1 MRMPAK
7 LIIAVTLLAAGGT
20 FVIADQAR
28 LRVQPE
34 NQLLLYV
41 TTDKPLYRPGETV
54 WFRSWEVSADRLAT
68 AAGATA
74 VWFELVDPKGAVVA
88 KKKVRSASGMAS
100 NDIVLHPGL
109 AGGAYT
115 LRVRSERGA
124 ATERRITVS
133 SYERPRIKKTVE
145 LHKSSY
151 GPSDPVTAVIKLE
164 SSTGEP
170 LARAKV
176 TGLVWLDG
184 RRIETVYA
192 RTNRR
197 GGASLRFAL
206 PSRIARG
213 DGLLTVMAE
222 HGGATE
228 SIQTRIPIVLDR
240 LEIELRPE
248 GGDLVQGLPSRVYF
262 RARNTIGEP
271 VDIRGVVVDD
281 RGRRVAK
288 IAAADRG
295 MGRFELTPEPGRSYT
310 LKVSRPRG
318 IRQAV
323 SLPRAQATG
332 CVMRVAD
339 DFRSQQPEL
348 SVRVA
353 CTNHGD
359 VVVAAALRNGVLAQ
373 VQGRGDLRL
382 AIPASAQ
389 GAMRITVFGAN
400 RAPLAERVV
409 YRGLGKD
416 LDIAIRP
423 SRDSYSPRD
432 QVVLDIE
439 TRDASGKPVP
449 AELALAV
456 VDDTVLD
463 LANDKTGHILAQLYL
478 QPELPGQRIDDPNYY
493 FEHPESMDLL
503 MGTAGWRR
511 LTWQWTTR

>member
-1 MRMPAK
+1 MPGK
-7 LIIAVTLLAAGGT
+7 LIIAIALLAAGT
-20 FVIADQAR
+20 TVVIADQAR
-28 LRVQPE
+28 VHVQPTNE
-34 NQLLLYV
+34 LLMYV

-54 WFRSWEVSADRLAT
+54 WFRSWEVSADRLT
-68 AAGATA
+68 AATGNTA
-74 VWFELVDPKGAVVA
+74 VSFELVDPKGAVVA
-88 KKKVRSASGMAS
+88 KKKVRSTGGMAT
-100 NDIVLHPGL
+100 NDIVLDQGL
-109 AGGAYT
+109 PGGAYV

-133 SYERPRIKKTVE
+133 TYERPRIKKTVE

-151 GPSDPVTAVIKLE
+151 GPGDRVTAVIKLE
-164 SSTGEP
+164 SNTGEP

-184 RRIETVYA
+184 RRIEAVYA
-192 RTNRR
+192 RTNAR

-206 PSRIARG
+206 PSRIVRG

-222 HGGATE
+222 HGGAAE

-248 GGDLVQGLPSRVYF
+248 GGDLVEGLPSRVYF
-262 RARNTIGEP
+262 RARNTIGKP

-281 RGRRVAK
+281 RGRQVVE

-295 MGRFELTPEPGRSYT
+295 MGRFELTPEAGRSYT
-310 LKVSRPRG
+310 LKVQRPRG
-318 IRQAV
+318 IRQTV
-323 SLPRAQATG
+323 SLPKARAAG

-339 DFRSQQPEL
+339 DFRSEQAEL
-348 SVRVA
+348 GVRVS
-353 CTNHGD
+353 CTDDGD
-359 VVVAAALRNGVLAQ
+359 VVVAAALRKGVLAQ

-382 AIPASAQ
+382 PIPASAQ
-389 GAMRITVFGAN
+389 GAMRVTVFGAN
-400 RAPLAERVV
+400 RTPLVERVV

-416 LDIAIRP
+416 LTIAIRP
-423 SRDSYSPRD
+423 SRDGYSPRD

-456 VDDTVLD
+456 VDDTVLN
-463 LANDKTGHILAQLYL
+463 LAGDKTGHILAQLYL
-478 QPELPGQRIDDPNYY
+478 QPELPGQRIDDPNHY
-493 FEHPESMDLL
+493 FEHPEAMDLL

-511 LTWQWTTR
+511 LTWQWKTR